1 MSNPAK
7 KIAIVDDESELA
19 ETMNE
24 FLNSNGFESVFF
36 TNPNKLL
43 EYMKNE
49 PLAVIFFRY
58 ENAGKNW
65 RRFI

>member
-43 EYMKNE
+43 EYMQ
-49 PLAVIFFRY
+49 I
-58 ENAGKNW
+58 
-65 RRFI
+65 